1 MKCGA
6 SLVCCSSLLLFS
18 LFSSVRLLCVCLL
31 CVFVFAYVCF
41 SVIWAQ
47 LPELHDMKI
56 SKNKN
61 KVHVVIVN
69 KNEFVYTFMHNI
81 NTGKILLKTV

>member
-1 MKCGA
+1 M
-6 SLVCCSSLLLFS
+6 LVWCVAVAYYFFHYSLLC
-18 LFSSVRLLCVCLL
+18 VCCVCLL